1 MLDLLLFAAKMAL
14 PDDNKDWRGFWIGAV
29 GIRKDG
35 TMVHSKNG
43 TFFDSTFLEY
53 QAIPK
58 VHAEGRVLR
67 KMDFG
72 GTIYV
77 ARVSRQDRSLKMA
90 RPCGMC
96 RVQIKSKGIKKVY
109 YTIND
114 EQFGVWKVKENSD
127 RIYTCKH
134 R

>member
-1 MLDLLLFAAKMAL
+1 MLDLLLFAAKVAL
-14 PDDNKDWRGFWIGAV
+14 PDDGKDWRGFWIGAV

-35 TMVHSKNG
+35 TMVFSKNG
-43 TFFDSTFLEY
+43 AFFSTTVNDY
-53 QAIPK
+53 QAVPE

-72 GTIYV
+72 GTLYV
-77 ARVSRQDRSLKMA
+77 ARVARKDRSLQMA

-96 RVQIKSKGIKKVY
+96 QVKIRSKGIKKVY

-114 EQFGVWKVKENSD
+114 KQFGVWYPKSDKD
-127 RIYTCKH
+127 RIY
-134 R
+134 RAR

>member
-1 MLDLLLFAAKMAL
+1 MLDLLLFAAKIAL
-14 PDDNKDWRGFWIGAV
+14 PDSGKDWRGFWIGAV

-35 TMVHSKNG
+35 TMVFSKNG
-43 TFFDSTFLEY
+43 AFFSTTVDDY
-53 QAIPK
+53 QAIPQ

-72 GTIYV
+72 GTLYV
-77 ARVSRQDRSLKMA
+77 ARVARKDQSLQMA

-96 RVQIKSKGIKKVY
+96 QVKIKSKGIKKVY

-114 EQFGVWKVKENSD
+114 HQYGVWYVKKNID
-127 RIYTCKH
+127 RVYS
-134 R
+134 